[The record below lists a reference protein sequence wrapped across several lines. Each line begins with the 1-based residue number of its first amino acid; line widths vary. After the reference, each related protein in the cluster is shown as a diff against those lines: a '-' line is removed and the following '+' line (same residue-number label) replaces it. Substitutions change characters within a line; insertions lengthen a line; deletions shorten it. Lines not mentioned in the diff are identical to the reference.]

1 MFWGGVRCGGVH
13 TSRTTWSK
21 NKGDIVYHKKTEAYK
36 GDIVYHKK
44 TEASGK
50 MASGKAKHLLQI
62 PFPIATEPKELEYTR
77 EEHRIYMK
85 KTRKEL
91 NKCRSSYS

>member
-1 MFWGGVRCGGVH
+1 MGSIRPGLGLFWGGVRCGGVH

-21 NKGDIVYHKKTEAYK
+21 NK

-91 NKCRSSYS
+91 NK